1 MRRLAAPIVL
11 AFSLSFV
18 SVGHAA
24 QEEPKVTL
32 EATLDAA
39 QERPS
44 PTGTL
49 PGAGGTATF
58 EYDETD
64 KTIAYTVTVMNL
76 TGPPLA
82 AHIHQA
88 PPGMPGSIRITLDQ
102 NNLAGGAP
110 PLPVPGDLVEPLYD
124 GGTYVNV
131 HTAQN
136 PSGEIRG
143 QIHLKA
149 GACSCTGSTSALR
162 HCVRGAIKALRKPQR
177 SSDVIRALGQDVKKS
192 SCGRTKGP
200 KKAIACCVRQPA
212 GNIVTDKLCL
222 PVPEKACA
230 KRGGTSLGGGTSCFP
245 SNPCAPP
252 A

>member
-11 AFSLSFV
+11 TFSLSFG
-18 SVGHAA
+18 SAGQAA
-24 QEEPKVTL
+24 EEPKVTL

-39 QERPS
+39 QEVPA
-44 PTGTL
+44 PKGTL

-110 PLPVPGDLVEPLYD
+110 PLPVPEDLVEPLYD

-143 QIHLKA
+143 QIHLKPA
-149 GACSCTGSTSALR
+149 ACSCSSGSAGALR
-162 HCVRGAIKALRKPQR
+162 KCVKLAIKALPKAQQKA
-177 SSDVIRALGQDVKKS
+177 DVIRALRRDVKQS

-200 KKAIACCVRQPA
+200 KKAACCVRQAA

-222 PVPEKACA
+222 PVPEKACG
-230 KRGGTSLGGGTSCFP
+230 KRGGTSLGAGTSCFP